1 MKYILVLL
9 IILLSACQHSA
20 VRSFADRVAS
30 AEALEN
36 TPAGALFVGALV
48 KEHMESLNTFASEC
62 YADSTLEKDAFTLVA
77 DIDNNG
83 MFKNVL
89 VQPESATTRC
99 YADRFGKLRT
109 NASRPAGFAETSFP
123 LVIEVDYNK

>member
-1 MKYILVLL
+1 MKSILVLL
-9 IILLSACQHSA
+9 IIFLSACQHSA

-30 AEALEN
+30 AEALEK

-48 KEHMESLNTFASEC
+48 KEHMESMNTFANEC

-83 MFKNVL
+83 MLKNVV

-99 YADRFGKLRT
+99 YAGKFGKLRT
-109 NASRPAGFAETSFP
+109 NASRPADFAETSLP
-123 LVIEVDYNK
+123 LVIDVTYNK